1 MLISLLGGM
10 IYHGTRSHQ
19 FWLYLDWV
27 PNYVMCAVVVIYFV
41 TKLTFVWWKGVLAIL
56 FIMSISYIVRNLPF
70 PIGFSISIGYVIT
83 ALTDLVTNVLYV
95 IHAKGKHLQWVIAAF
110 SIFGVAVLFRTLD
123 KIIITGSSIWR
134 YIGCG
139 TYLVD

>member
-1 MLISLLGGM
+1 
-10 IYHGTRSHQ
+10 
-19 FWLYLDWV
+19 
-27 PNYVMCAVVVIYFV
+27 MCAVVVIYFV